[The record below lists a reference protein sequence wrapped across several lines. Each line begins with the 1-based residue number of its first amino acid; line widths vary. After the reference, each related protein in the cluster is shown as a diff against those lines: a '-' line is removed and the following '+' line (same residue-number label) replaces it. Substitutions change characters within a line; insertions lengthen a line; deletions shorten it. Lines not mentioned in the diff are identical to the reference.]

1 MTIKVAVMALV
12 AVMTAALAAPVAA
25 NDTIEAQVIA
35 QASNGKL
42 GREVSFLVCANM
54 DQTSAAVSALF
65 VPETGSNVTYAFVMM
80 AESRLP
86 VNLAN
91 VPGLPANANFSIALF
106 FDTSDLLPSSVTCD
120 VVYYSGNPLREVDR
134 APLTVRTF
142 VKR

>member
-1 MTIKVAVMALV
+1 MTIKVAVMALA
-12 AVMTAALAAPVAA
+12 AVLAAVAPVAA
-25 NDTIEAQVIA
+25 NDPNEAQVIA

-91 VPGLPANANFSIALF
+91 VPGLPAHANFSIALF